1 MRARHWTILAGV
13 LLASAIAA
21 GCGGSDNKNPMNPGG
36 GTPDVTIN
44 ILGDNSTNSY
54 NPSPD
59 TVTVGQTV
67 AWHNS
72 NGITHTATFAGAG
85 GFNTGNVG
93 AGSRSAAIQMNTQG
107 SFTYHCLIHPGMT
120 GTLVVKP

>member
-1 MRARHWTILAGV
+1 MRVRHWSILAGV
-13 LLASAIAA
+13 LMAAAIAA
-21 GCGGSDNKNPMNPGG
+21 GCGGNDNKNPMNPGG

-44 ILGDNSTNSY
+44 IVGDNGTSSY

-67 AWHNS
+67 AWHNG
-72 NGITHTATFAGAG
+72 NGTTHTATFAGTGA
-85 GFNTGNVG
+85 FSTGNVG